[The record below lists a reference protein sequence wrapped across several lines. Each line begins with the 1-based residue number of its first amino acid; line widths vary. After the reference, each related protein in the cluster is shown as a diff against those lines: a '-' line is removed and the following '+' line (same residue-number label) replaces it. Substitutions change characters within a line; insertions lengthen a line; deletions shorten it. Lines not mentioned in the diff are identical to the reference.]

1 MVDIRSCLVCT
12 HHKTITMYTLHCI
25 HMGNVFLGKYL
36 DLELTSKRIYILNFD
51 KQYEIF
57 LWKRLYQSMSVPTVY
72 RSLHYLISLILLLLL
87 PPYFPNLWW
96 KSDISL
102 LFGLYFSDC
111 KWNFT
116 SSHKY
121 LAICISFLWIT
132 CFIFFLLLET
142 LYIS

>member
-1 MVDIRSCLVCT
+1 MTIHLRDLSLIVCTSLSHSFTLLHNIPQNGYGIYFNNCTLVVDIRSCLVCT

-87 PPYFPNLWW
+87 PPYFPNL
-96 KSDISL
+96 
-102 LFGLYFSDC
+102 
-111 KWNFT
+111 
-116 SSHKY
+116 
-121 LAICISFLWIT
+121 
-132 CFIFFLLLET
+132 
-142 LYIS
+142 